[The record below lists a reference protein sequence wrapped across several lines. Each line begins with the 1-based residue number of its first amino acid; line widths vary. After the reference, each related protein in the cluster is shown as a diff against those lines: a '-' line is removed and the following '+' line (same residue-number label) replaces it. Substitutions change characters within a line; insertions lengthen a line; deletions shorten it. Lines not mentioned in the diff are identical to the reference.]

1 MHIHAPTCLPVVP
14 HLAGIYISMHLPV
27 CPLSPTWQAFTYPCT
42 HLSAR
47 CPPPGRHLH
56 IHAPTCLPVVPHL
69 AGIYTSYRP
78 FLKSD
83 GTLVKLLSSSESL
96 PGRRPVEAQNVI
108 IRKHA
113 LELTTSFVI
122 PLVVCRLSHVTDRLT
137 LACHPSLCRLETY
150 AFLVSALSQERY
162 LASLMPLK
170 KDVLPW
176 RRPPQ
181 LRPFDAANFR
191 KALEVHG
198 PQLTSKVRGNWSE
211 LYR

>member
-1 MHIHAPTCLPVVP
+1 MDRA
-14 HLAGIYISMHLPV
+14 V
-27 CPLSPTWQAFTYPCT
+27 CPSP
-42 HLSAR
+42 L
-47 CPPPGRHLH
+47 L
-56 IHAPTCLPVVPHL
+56 V
-69 AGIYTSYRP
+69 GIYTSYRP
-78 FLKSD
+78 FLKTD
-83 GTLVKLLSSSESL
+83 GTLLKLLSSSESL
-96 PGRRPVEAQNVI
+96 PGRRPIEAQNVI

-122 PLVVCRLSHVTDRLT
+122 PLVRAPTVRWRSASQTHVGSS
-137 LACHPSLCRLETY
+137 AGPMQCETCV
-150 AFLVSALSQERY
+150 FLLLLQERY

-181 LRPFDAANFR
+181 LRPFDVSNFR

-198 PQLTSKVRGNWSE
+198 PQLTSKVRGNWWE